1 MLLGSC
7 LDKKRM
13 ILLSYTKNE
22 FKNLHTHLDYFY
34 YLSLQ
39 RFIICDV
46 SRVRRVLSLD
56 GFSEIVRAR
65 LINSHSCTTYKI
77 ERLRIFRLGI
87 ITVNTFRG
95 SAGYAHNLI
104 TTDFRVN
111 CSVFLTSGIFANR
124 GDHGEQ
130 GGGICA
136 YLWTIEGST
145 DRKRSSPHCITL
157 VFLTLPSCSELCREI
172 ESEPGLRSGVIK
184 RSALRL

>member
-1 MLLGSC
+1 VQYHFSDKKCTRCERVKNYKKHFNKCKIIRMKSYFSYRNDVLGSR

-22 FKNLHTHLDYFY
+22 FKNLHLDYFY

-87 ITVNTFRG
+87 ITVDTFRG

-111 CSVFLTSGIFANR
+111 CFVFLT
-124 GDHGEQ
+124 
-130 GGGICA
+130 
-136 YLWTIEGST
+136 
-145 DRKRSSPHCITL
+145 
-157 VFLTLPSCSELCREI
+157 
-172 ESEPGLRSGVIK
+172 
-184 RSALRL
+184 